1 MPASSDSPRLQSG
14 AISPENSQ
22 LSNGMNAVTPHPSRG
37 KVRAAASKLK
47 HKLGFKSHKHHNETQ
62 PAVASS
68 SAAVEF
74 RASSE

>member
-1 MPASSDSPRLQSG
+1 MAASSDSPRLQSSV
-14 AISPENSQ
+14 ISPQNSQ

-47 HKLGFKSHKHHNETQ
+47 YKLGFKSHKRHNETQ
-62 PAVASS
+62 PAVAST

-74 RASSE
+74 KASSE